1 MIAVPIPARRLLPMS
16 LLSLAATVLLL
27 LSGIACGGTA
37 APAGDAGSAPAAD
50 TPAPAQPAAAGS
62 GVATAI
68 PAATAAPAATEVMAP
83 AEAEIEKFTVMVT
96 TQGNELFN
104 SKYAQGE
111 NNLWQRMAQVWLI
124 GGNFTN
130 GSLVLDE
137 STGIASKWE
146 IVDDG
151 LAWEF
156 TIRPGIRFHNGEEL
170 DVDDVAFMAN
180 WAITEEAAGV
190 STVRI
195 AREITN
201 REVTG
206 PDTFKYTFR
215 EPLAFFGAAV
225 SEVDNTPIGTV
236 LSEDYWKSLPLGQT
250 IENCTP
256 VDVCQQAEA
265 FEADPDPGLPGPFR
279 VINHRYEEEILYER
293 FEDYFLRQERP
304 YPFRQLSLRVVP
316 ELSTRVAALQAGEV
330 DIIEADNTV
339 VNQIQSGGGRIVYAP
354 ESVHIWINA
363 NGCNRE
369 TDNEGL
375 PIMCHD
381 LRVRQALDYAIDKT
395 KIQALY
401 GGPEAFQIDGMHG
414 IGSPSGLGFDSDLA
428 PYPFD
433 PDRARQLMAEAGY
446 PDGAGFNGGRVFP
459 IHTWTGAGA
468 PLTVELSTL
477 ICEGWKTELGI
488 NCEVNVGEE
497 VSLKEVQYAGEI
509 AGQYLV
515 RTNEN
520 TFDGGRRM
528 LGRYAREGAYIA
540 FDEDIAADVL
550 AAGALIG
557 TQAERHEAYHTALKT
572 IYDKHY
578 DFTPGFL
585 NQPYG
590 VSDRVR
596 SWTPWPLAPYMSSL
610 WTVDIGQ

>member
-1 MIAVPIPARRLLPMS
+1 MTTKLFTRVLP
-16 LLSLAATVLLL
+16 LPLLAAATAMLMLV
-27 LSGIACGGTA
+27 GIACGGAGEPEA
-37 APAGDAGSAPAAD
+37 ASSAPAA
-50 TPAPAQPAAAGS
+50 PATAVSQAPAAA
-62 GVATAI
+62 
-68 PAATAAPAATEVMAP
+68 AATAVPSPTEAPAMMESKD
-83 AEAEIEKFTVMVT
+83 IDKFTVMVT

-104 SKYAQGE
+104 SKYAAGE
-111 NNLWQRMAQVWLI
+111 NNLWHRMAQVWLV
-124 GGNFTN
+124 GGSLQD
-130 GSLVLDE
+130 GSLVLDPA
-137 STGIASKWE
+137 TGIASKWE

-156 TIRPGIRFHNGEEL
+156 TIRPGIQFHNGEEL
-170 DVDDVAFMAN
+170 DVNDVAFMAN
-180 WAITEEAAGV
+180 WSITEEAAGV

-206 PDTFKYTFR
+206 PDTFKYTFK

-225 SEVDNTPIGTV
+225 SEVDNTAIGTV
-236 LSEDYWKSLPLGQT
+236 ISSDYWASLPLGQT

-256 VDVCQQAEA
+256 VEVCQQAEA
-265 FEADPDPGLPGPFR
+265 FEENPDPGLPGPFK
-279 VINHRYEEEILYER
+279 VMSHRYEEEILYER
-293 FEDYFLRQERP
+293 FEDYFLRDQRP
-304 YPFRQLSLRVVP
+304 FPFQSLSLRVVP

-339 VNQIQSGGGRIVYAP
+339 VGQIQDAGGRIVYAP

-363 NGCNRE
+363 NGCDRE
-369 TDNEGL
+369 TDNDGL

-401 GGPEAFQIDGMHG
+401 GGSDAFQIDGMHG
-414 IGSPSGLGFDSDLA
+414 IGSPSGIGFEPDLGPLPYEPDKAKQLLA
-428 PYPFD
+428 D
-433 PDRARQLMAEAGY
+433 AGY
-446 PDGAGFNGGRVFP
+446 PDGAGFNEGRVFP

-477 ICEGWKTELGI
+477 ICQGWKEVLNI
-488 NCEVNVGEE
+488 QCEVNVGEE

-520 TFDGGRRM
+520 TYDGGRRM

-540 FDEDIAADVL
+540 YDTDIAAKVL
-550 AAGALIG
+550 AAGAMIG
-557 TQAERHEAYHTALKT
+557 TQEERHQAYYEALRLIH
-572 IYDKHY
+572 DKHY

-590 VSDRVR
+590 VSDRVAG
-596 SWTPWPLAPYMSSL
+596 WTPWPLAPYMSAL
-610 WTVDIGQ
+610 WTVEVNQ

>member
-16 LLSLAATVLLL
+16 LLSLAATVLL

-50 TPAPAQPAAAGS
+50 TPAPASGS

-68 PAATAAPAATEVMAP
+68 PAATDAPAATEVMAP

>member
-1 MIAVPIPARRLLPMS
+1 MITIAGKRLWSLRLALLPVV
-16 LLSLAATVLLL
+16 AALLL
-27 LSGIACGGTA
+27 LTGAACGGA
-37 APAGDAGSAPAAD
+37 DAPAAD
-50 TPAPAQPAAAGS
+50 SGDSATAATAPAQPA
-62 GVATAI
+62 TAV
-68 PAATAAPAATEVMAP
+68 AAPAATPLPTDAMAM
-83 AEAEIEKFTVMVT
+83 AADDSDVELFTLMVT

-111 NNLWQRMAQVWLI
+111 NNLWHRLSQVWLV
-124 GGNFTN
+124 GGNFTD

-137 STGIASKWE
+137 ETGIASKWE

-156 TIRPGIRFHNGEEL
+156 TIRPGIQFHNGEEL
-170 DVDDVAFMAN
+170 DVNDVAFMAN

-195 AREITN
+195 AREITG
-201 REVTG
+201 RAVTG
-206 PDTFKYTFR
+206 PDTFKYTFK
-215 EPLAFFGAAV
+215 EPLAFLGAAV
-225 SEVDNTPIGTV
+225 SEVDNTAIGTV
-236 LSEDYWKSLPLGQT
+236 ISTDYWQSLPLGQT

-256 VDVCQQAEA
+256 ADTCRKAEA
-265 FEADPDPGLPGPFR
+265 FEENPDPGLPGPYR
-279 VINHRYEEEILYER
+279 VINHRYEEEIRYER
-293 FEDYFLRQERP
+293 FEDYFLREERP
-304 YPFRQLSLRVVP
+304 YPFKQISLRIVP

-339 VNQIQSGGGRIVYAP
+339 VNQIRDAGGRIVYAP

-369 TDNEGL
+369 TDNDGQ

-395 KIQALY
+395 QIQALY
-401 GGPEAFQIDGMHG
+401 GGAEAFEIDGMHG
-414 IGSPSGLGFDSDLA
+414 IGSPSGLGFDRDLA

-433 PDRARQLMAEAGY
+433 PDQARQLLADAGY
-446 PDGAGFNGGRVFP
+446 PGGEGFNGGRVFP

-477 ICEGWKTELGI
+477 ICQSWKNELGI
-488 NCEVNVGEE
+488 DCEVNVGEE

-540 FDEDIAADVL
+540 FDEDIAKDVL

-557 TQAERHEAYHTALKT
+557 TQAERHTAYHTALKT

-590 VSDRVR
+590 VSARVGG
-596 SWTPWPLAPYMSSL
+596 WTPWPLAPYMSAL
-610 WTVDIGQ
+610 WTVNVSP

>member
-16 LLSLAATVLLL
+16 LLSLAATVLL

-395 KIQALY
+395 QIQALY

-414 IGSPSGLGFDSDLA
+414 IGSPSGLGFESDLA

>member
-1 MIAVPIPARRLLPMS
+1 MTTIFAARRLPLP
-16 LLSLAATVLLL
+16 LLALAVALLL
-27 LSGIACGGTA
+27 VVGTACGGAGEPDTPSA
-37 APAGDAGSAPAAD
+37 ASSDSAPAA
-50 TPAPAQPAAAGS
+50 PQAPS
-62 GVATAI
+62 GGGA
-68 PAATAAPAATEVMAP
+68 AATAVPAPTEAPAMMQESTD
-83 AEAEIEKFTVMVT
+83 IEKFTVMVT

-104 SKYAQGE
+104 SKYAAGE
-111 NNLWQRMAQVWLI
+111 NNLWHRLAQVWLV
-124 GGNFTN
+124 GGSFTD
-130 GSLVLDE
+130 GSLILDP
-137 STGIASKWE
+137 STGIANKWE

-156 TIRPGIRFHNGEEL
+156 TIRPDVQFHNGEVV
-170 DVDDVAFMAN
+170 DVDDIHFKAT
-180 WAITEEAAGV
+180 WAISEESSGV

-201 REVTG
+201 REITG
-206 PDTFKYTFR
+206 PDTYKISFK

-225 SEVDNTPIGTV
+225 SEVDNTAIGTV
-236 LSEDYWKSLPLGQT
+236 ISWDYWQGLPLGQT

-256 VDVCQQAEA
+256 VEVCQQAEA
-265 FEADPDPGLPGPFR
+265 FEDNPDPGLPGPYK
-279 VINHRYEEEILYER
+279 VIGHRYEEEILYER

-304 YPFRQLSLRVVP
+304 YPFQFISLRVVP

-339 VNQIQSGGGRIVYAP
+339 VGQIQDAGGRIVYAP

-363 NGCNRE
+363 NGCDRE
-369 TDNEGL
+369 TDNDGL

-381 LRVRQALDYAIDKT
+381 LRVRQALDYAIDKSQ
-395 KIQALY
+395 IQALY
-401 GGPEAFQIDGMHG
+401 GGSEAFEINGMHG
-414 IGSPSGLGFDSDLA
+414 IGSPSGLGYEPDLG
-428 PYPFD
+428 PLPFD
-433 PDRARQLMAEAGY
+433 PDRAKQLMAEAGY
-446 PDGAGFNGGRVFP
+446 PEGAGFNEGRVFP

-477 ICEGWKTELGI
+477 ICQSWRTVLGI
-488 NCEVNVGEE
+488 DCEVNVGEE

-520 TFDGGRRM
+520 TYDGGRRM

-540 FDEDIAADVL
+540 YDTDIAEKVL
-550 AAGALIG
+550 AAGAAIG
-557 TQAERHEAYHTALKT
+557 TQAERHQAYYDALK
-572 IYDKHY
+572 IIHDKHY

-590 VSDRVR
+590 VSDRVS
-596 SWTPWPLAPYMSSL
+596 SWTPWPLAPYMSAL
-610 WTVDIGQ
+610 WTVEVNR

>member
-1 MIAVPIPARRLLPMS
+1 MTTKLFTRVLP
-16 LLSLAATVLLL
+16 LPLLAAATAMLMVV
-27 LSGIACGGTA
+27 GIACGGAGEPEAASSESA
-37 APAGDAGSAPAAD
+37 APATAVPQAPAA
-50 TPAPAQPAAAGS
+50 A
-62 GVATAI
+62 
-68 PAATAAPAATEVMAP
+68 AATAVPAATEAP
-83 AEAEIEKFTVMVT
+83 AMMESKDIEKFTVMVT

-104 SKYAQGE
+104 SKYAAGE
-111 NNLWQRMAQVWLI
+111 NNLWHRMAQVWLV
-124 GGNFTN
+124 GGSLQD
-130 GSLVLDE
+130 GSLVLDPA
-137 STGIASKWE
+137 TGIASKWE

-151 LAWEF
+151 VAWEF
-156 TIRPGIRFHNGEEL
+156 TIRPGIQFHNGEEL
-170 DVDDVAFMAN
+170 DVNDVAFMAN
-180 WAITEEAAGV
+180 WSITEEAAGV

-206 PDTFKYTFR
+206 PDTFKYTFK

-225 SEVDNTPIGTV
+225 SEVDNTAIGTV
-236 LSEDYWKSLPLGQT
+236 ISTDYWASLPLGQT

-256 VDVCQQAEA
+256 VEVCQQAEA
-265 FEADPDPGLPGPFR
+265 FEENPDPGLPGPFK
-279 VINHRYEEEILYER
+279 VMSHRYEEEILYER
-293 FEDYFLRQERP
+293 FEDYFLRDQRP
-304 YPFRQLSLRVVP
+304 FPFQSLSLRVVP

-339 VNQIQSGGGRIVYAP
+339 VGQIQDAGGRIVYAP

-363 NGCNRE
+363 NGCDRE
-369 TDNEGL
+369 TDNDGL

-401 GGPEAFQIDGMHG
+401 GGSDAFQIDGMHG
-414 IGSPSGLGFDSDLA
+414 IGSPSGLGFEPDLGPL
-428 PYPFD
+428 PYD
-433 PDRARQLMAEAGY
+433 PDKAKQLMADAGY
-446 PDGAGFNGGRVFP
+446 PDGAGFNEGRVFP

-477 ICEGWKTELGI
+477 ICQNWKEVLGI
-488 NCEVNVGEE
+488 ECEVNVGEE

-520 TFDGGRRM
+520 TYDGGRRM

-540 FDEDIAADVL
+540 YDTDIAAKVL
-550 AAGALIG
+550 AAGAMIG
-557 TQAERHEAYHTALKT
+557 TQEERHQAYYEALRIIH
-572 IYDKHY
+572 DKHY

-590 VSDRVR
+590 VSDRVAG
-596 SWTPWPLAPYMSSL
+596 WTPWPLAPYMSAL
-610 WTVDIGQ
+610 WTVEVNQ

>member
-16 LLSLAATVLLL
+16 LLSLAATVLL

-62 GVATAI
+62 GAATAI

-137 STGIASKWE
+137 SSGIASKWE

-414 IGSPSGLGFDSDLA
+414 IGSPSGLGFESDLA

-488 NCEVNVGEE
+488 SCEVNVGEE

>member
-1 MIAVPIPARRLLPMS
+1 MGKAAPIRLLS
-16 LLSLAATVLLL
+16 SWFLLSLLAAVLL
-27 LSGIACGGTA
+27 IVAAACGQTA
-37 APAGDAGSAPAAD
+37 APPGDSGAAAPPPTAADSGASAPAA
-50 TPAPAQPAAAGS
+50 TPVPTAMPAMEPS
-62 GVATAI
+62 D
-68 PAATAAPAATEVMAP
+68 
-83 AEAEIEKFTVMVT
+83 IEQFTVMVT

-111 NNLWQRMAQVWLI
+111 NNLWHRMAQVWLV
-124 GGNFTN
+124 GGSLKD
-130 GSLVLDE
+130 GSLVLDPE
-137 STGIASKWE
+137 TGIASKWE

-151 LAWEF
+151 LSWEF
-156 TIRPGIRFHNGEEL
+156 TIREGIFFHNGEEL

-180 WAITEEAAGV
+180 WSITEESSGV

-206 PDTFKYTFR
+206 PNTFKYSFK
-215 EPLAFFGAAV
+215 EPLAFFGAAA
-225 SEVDNTPIGTV
+225 SEVDNTAIGTV
-236 LSEDYWKSLPLGQT
+236 ISVDYWQSLPLGQT

-256 VDVCQQAEA
+256 TDVCQQAEA
-265 FEADPDPGLPGPFR
+265 FEKNPDPGLPGPFR
-279 VINHRYEEEILYER
+279 VVNHRYEEEILYER
-293 FEDYFLRQERP
+293 FEDYFLREERP
-304 YPFRQLSLRVVP
+304 YPFRQLALRVVP

-339 VNQIQSGGGRIVYAP
+339 VNQIQDSGGRIVYAP

-363 NGCNRE
+363 NGCDRE
-369 TDNEGL
+369 TDNDGL

-395 KIQALY
+395 QIQALY
-401 GGPEAFQIDGMHG
+401 GGSEAFEIDGMHG

-428 PYPFD
+428 PFPYD
-433 PDRARQLMAEAGY
+433 PDLARQLMAEAGY
-446 PDGAGFNGGRVFP
+446 PDGAGFNGGRTFP

-477 ICEGWKTELGI
+477 ICENWKTELGI
-488 NCEVNVGEE
+488 DCEVNVGEE

-540 FDEDIAADVL
+540 YDTDIAAVVL

-557 TQAERHEAYHTALKT
+557 TQEERHEAYHTALKT

-590 VSDRVR
+590 VSDRVTG
-596 SWTPWPLAPYMSSL
+596 WEPWPLAPYMSAM
-610 WTVDIGQ
+610 WTVTVK

>member
-1 MIAVPIPARRLLPMS
+1 MISITGQRLRSLRLALLP
-16 LLSLAATVLLL
+16 LAAAAVLLL
-27 LSGIACGGTA
+27 AAAACGGA
-37 APAGDAGSAPAAD
+37 GAPADAPAAD
-50 TPAPAQPAAAGS
+50 SGTGSAAPSDATAAPTATPA
-62 GVATAI
+62 
-68 PAATAAPAATEVMAP
+68 AAPAATVAPTDAMAMTDDVDVDL
-83 AEAEIEKFTVMVT
+83 FTLMVT

-111 NNLWQRMAQVWLI
+111 NNLWHRLAQVWLV
-124 GGNFTN
+124 GGNFAN
-130 GSLVLDE
+130 GSLVLDPE
-137 STGIASKWE
+137 TGIANKWE

-156 TIRPGIRFHNGEEL
+156 TIRPGIQFHNGEEL

-206 PDTFKYTFR
+206 PDTFKYTFK
-215 EPLAFFGAAV
+215 EPLAFLGAAV
-225 SEVDNTPIGTV
+225 SEVDNTAIGTV
-236 LSEDYWKSLPLGQT
+236 ISEDYWRSLPLGQT

-265 FEADPDPGLPGPFR
+265 FEENPDPGLPGPYR
-279 VINHRYEEEILYER
+279 VANHRYEEEIRYER
-293 FEDYFLRQERP
+293 FEDYFLKEERP
-304 YPFRQLSLRVVP
+304 YPFRQISLRIVP

-339 VNQIQSGGGRIVYAP
+339 VNQIRDAGGRIVYAP

-369 TDNEGL
+369 TDNDGR

-414 IGSPSGLGFDSDLA
+414 IGSPSGLGFESDLA

-433 PDRARQLMAEAGY
+433 PDQARQLLADAGY
-446 PDGAGFNGGRVFP
+446 PDGAGFNEGRVFP

-477 ICEGWKTELGI
+477 ICQSWKTELGI
-488 NCEVNVGEE
+488 DCEVNVGEE

-540 FDEDIAADVL
+540 FDQDIAKVVL

-557 TQAERHEAYHTALKT
+557 TQEERHEAYHTALKT

-590 VSDRVR
+590 VSERVAG
-596 SWTPWPLAPYMSSL
+596 WTPWPLAPYMSAL
-610 WTVDIGQ
+610 WTVDVTQ

>member
-1 MIAVPIPARRLLPMS
+1 MTTKLFTRVLP
-16 LLSLAATVLLL
+16 LPLLAAATAMLMLV
-27 LSGIACGGTA
+27 GIACGGAGEPEA
-37 APAGDAGSAPAAD
+37 ASSAPAA
-50 TPAPAQPAAAGS
+50 PATAVSQAPAAA
-62 GVATAI
+62 
-68 PAATAAPAATEVMAP
+68 AATAVPSPTEAPAMMESKD
-83 AEAEIEKFTVMVT
+83 IDKFTVMVT

-104 SKYAQGE
+104 SKYAAGE
-111 NNLWQRMAQVWLI
+111 NNLWHRMAQVWLV
-124 GGNFTN
+124 GGSLQD
-130 GSLVLDE
+130 GSLVLDPA
-137 STGIASKWE
+137 TGIASKWE

-156 TIRPGIRFHNGEEL
+156 TIRPGIQFHNGEEL
-170 DVDDVAFMAN
+170 DVNDVAFMAN
-180 WAITEEAAGV
+180 WSITEEAAGV

-206 PDTFKYTFR
+206 PDTFKYTFK

-225 SEVDNTPIGTV
+225 SEVDNTAIGTV
-236 LSEDYWKSLPLGQT
+236 ISSDYWASLPLGQT

-256 VDVCQQAEA
+256 VEVCQQAEA
-265 FEADPDPGLPGPFR
+265 FEENPDPGLPGPFK
-279 VINHRYEEEILYER
+279 VMSHRYEEEILYER
-293 FEDYFLRQERP
+293 FEDYFLRDQRP
-304 YPFRQLSLRVVP
+304 FPFQSLSLRVVP

-339 VNQIQSGGGRIVYAP
+339 VGQIQDAGGRIVYAP

-363 NGCNRE
+363 NGCDRE
-369 TDNEGL
+369 TDNDGL
-375 PIMCHD
+375 PIMCND

-401 GGPEAFQIDGMHG
+401 GGSDAFQIDGMHG
-414 IGSPSGLGFDSDLA
+414 IGSPSGIGFEPDLGPLPYEPDKAKQLLA
-428 PYPFD
+428 D
-433 PDRARQLMAEAGY
+433 AGY
-446 PDGAGFNGGRVFP
+446 PDGAGFNEGRVFP

-477 ICEGWKTELGI
+477 ICQGWKEVLNI
-488 NCEVNVGEE
+488 ECEVNVGEE

-520 TFDGGRRM
+520 TYDGGRRM

-540 FDEDIAADVL
+540 YDTDIAAKVL
-550 AAGALIG
+550 AAGAMIG
-557 TQAERHEAYHTALKT
+557 TQEERHQAYYEALRLIH
-572 IYDKHY
+572 DKHY

-590 VSDRVR
+590 VSDRVAG
-596 SWTPWPLAPYMSSL
+596 WTPWPLAPYMSAL
-610 WTVDIGQ
+610 WTVEVNQ

>member
-1 MIAVPIPARRLLPMS
+1 MKTFSATRSLPLS
-16 LLSLAATVLLL
+16 LLAVTVAAGLLL
-27 LSGIACGGTA
+27 AGVACGGA
-37 APAGDAGSAPAAD
+37 AE
-50 TPAPAQPAAAGS
+50 TPASSGGASAAAEPTT
-62 GVATAI
+62 VPQAA
-68 PAATAAPAATEVMAP
+68 AATAAPSPTEAP
-83 AEAEIEKFTVMVT
+83 AMEASDIEKFTVMVT

-104 SKYAQGE
+104 SKYAAGE
-111 NNLWQRMAQVWLI
+111 NNLWHRMAQVWLV
-124 GGNFTN
+124 G
-130 GSLVLDE
+130 GSLQDGSLTLDP
-137 STGIASKWE
+137 STGIANKWE

-156 TIRPGIRFHNGEEL
+156 TIRPGIQFHNGEEL
-170 DVDDVAFMAN
+170 DVDDVHFKAT
-180 WAITEEAAGV
+180 WAISEEASGV

-201 REVTG
+201 REITG
-206 PDTFKYTFR
+206 PDTYKISFK
-215 EPLAFFGAAV
+215 EPMAFFGAAV
-225 SEVDNTPIGTV
+225 SEVDNTAIGAV
-236 LSEDYWKSLPLGQT
+236 ISVDYWNSLPLGQT

-265 FEADPDPGLPGPFR
+265 FEKNPDPGLPGPFR
-279 VINHRYEEEILYER
+279 VIEHRYEEEILYER

-304 YPFRQLSLRVVP
+304 YPFRNLSLRVVP

-339 VNQIQSGGGRIVYAP
+339 VGQIQDAGGRIVYAP

-363 NGCNRE
+363 NGCDRE
-369 TDNEGL
+369 TDNDGR

-401 GGPEAFQIDGMHG
+401 GGTDAFQIDGMHG
-414 IGSPSGLGFDSDLA
+414 IGSPSGLGFEPDLGPL
-428 PYPFD
+428 PYD
-433 PDRARQLMAEAGY
+433 PDRARQLLADAGY
-446 PDGAGFNGGRVFP
+446 PDGAGFNEGRVFP

-477 ICEGWKTELGI
+477 ICQGWKTELNI
-488 NCEVNVGEE
+488 ECEVNVGEE

-520 TFDGGRRM
+520 TYDGGRRM

-540 FDEDIAADVL
+540 YDTDIAEKVL
-550 AAGALIG
+550 AAGATIG
-557 TQAERHEAYHTALKT
+557 NQAERHQAYYEALRIIH
-572 IYDKHY
+572 DKHY

-590 VSDRVR
+590 VSDRVAA
-596 SWTPWPLAPYMSSL
+596 WTPWPLAPYMSAL
-610 WTVDIGQ
+610 WNVEVQ

>member
-1 MIAVPIPARRLLPMS
+1 MPTDFAKRTLQLP
-16 LLSLAATVLLL
+16 LLAALALALLL
-27 LSGIACGGTA
+27 TVGIACGGAGEPEAATSESA
-37 APAGDAGSAPAAD
+37 APATAVPQAPAA
-50 TPAPAQPAAAGS
+50 A
-62 GVATAI
+62 
-68 PAATAAPAATEVMAP
+68 AATAVPSPTEAPAMMES
-83 AEAEIEKFTVMVT
+83 EDIEMFTVMVT

-104 SKYAQGE
+104 SKYAAGE
-111 NNLWQRMAQVWLI
+111 NNLWHRLAQVWLV
-124 GGNFTN
+124 GGSFSD
-130 GSLVLDE
+130 GSLVLDPE
-137 STGIASKWE
+137 TGIANKWE
-146 IVDDG
+146 IVDEG

-156 TIRPGIRFHNGEEL
+156 TIRPGIQFHNGEIV
-170 DVDDVAFMAN
+170 DVDDIHFKAT
-180 WAITEEAAGV
+180 WAISEEASGV

-201 REVTG
+201 REITG
-206 PDTFKYTFR
+206 PDTYKFTFK
-215 EPLAFFGAAV
+215 EPMAFFGAAV
-225 SEVDNTPIGTV
+225 SEVDNTAIGTV
-236 LSEDYWKSLPLGQT
+236 ISVDYWNSLPLGQT

-265 FEADPDPGLPGPFR
+265 FEESPDPGLPGPYK
-279 VINHRYEEEILYER
+279 VISHRYEEEILYER

-304 YPFRQLSLRVVP
+304 FPFNTISLRVVP

-339 VNQIQSGGGRIVYAP
+339 VNQIQDAGGRIVYAP

-363 NGCNRE
+363 NGCDRE
-369 TDNEGL
+369 TDNDGL

-381 LRVRQALDYAIDKT
+381 VRVREALDYAIDKT

-401 GGPEAFQIDGMHG
+401 GGSDAFEIRGMHG
-414 IGSPSGLGFDSDLA
+414 IGSPSGLGYEPDLGPL
-428 PYPFD
+428 PYD
-433 PDRARQLMAEAGY
+433 PEKAQQLMADAGY
-446 PDGAGFNGGRVFP
+446 PGGAGFNEGRVFP

-477 ICEGWKTELGI
+477 ICQSWETTLGI
-488 NCEVNVGEE
+488 DCEVNVGEE

-520 TFDGGRRM
+520 TYDGGRRM

-540 FDEDIAADVL
+540 YDQDIAAKVL
-550 AAGALIG
+550 AAGATIG
-557 TQAERHEAYHTALKT
+557 TQAERHQAYYEALRT
-572 IYDKHY
+572 IHDKHY

-590 VSDRVR
+590 VSDRVV
-596 SWTPWPLAPYMSSL
+596 SWTPWPLAPYMSAL
-610 WTVDIGQ
+610 WTVEVKQ

>member
-1 MIAVPIPARRLLPMS
+1 MKVSTRMLSWPLLATAVAMLLVVGM
-16 LLSLAATVLLL
+16 
-27 LSGIACGGTA
+27 ACGGAGEPA
-37 APAGDAGSAPAAD
+37 APSSETTAPAA
-50 TPAPAQPAAAGS
+50 PQVSSS
-62 GVATAI
+62 GVATAV
-68 PAATAAPAATEVMAP
+68 PAPTEAPAAMESKDVDR
-83 AEAEIEKFTVMVT
+83 FTVMVT

-104 SKYAQGE
+104 SKYAAGE
-111 NNLWQRMAQVWLI
+111 NNLWHRMSQVWLI
-124 GGNFTN
+124 GGSLKE
-130 GSLVLDE
+130 GSLVLDPE
-137 STGIASKWE
+137 TGIASKWE

-156 TIRPGIRFHNGEEL
+156 TIRPGIQFHNGEEL

-225 SEVDNTPIGTV
+225 SEVDNTAIGTV
-236 LSEDYWKSLPLGQT
+236 ISTDYWNSLPLGQT

-256 VDVCQQAEA
+256 AAVCQQAEA
-265 FEADPDPGLPGPFR
+265 FEKDPDPGLPGPFR
-279 VINHRYEEEILYER
+279 VVSHRYEEEILYER

-304 YPFRQLSLRVVP
+304 YPFQFLSLRVVP

-339 VNQIQSGGGRIVYAP
+339 VGQIQEAGGRIVYAP

-369 TDNEGL
+369 TDKDGL
-375 PIMCHD
+375 PIMCND

-395 KIQALY
+395 NIQALY
-401 GGPEAFQIDGMHG
+401 GGSDAFEIDGMHG
-414 IGSPSGLGFDSDLA
+414 IGSPSGLGFEPDLGPL
-428 PYPFD
+428 PYD
-433 PDRARQLMAEAGY
+433 PEKAKQLMAEAGY

-477 ICEGWKTELGI
+477 ICQSWETTLGI
-488 NCEVNVGEE
+488 DCEVNVGEE

-520 TFDGGRRM
+520 TYDGGRRM

-540 FDEDIAADVL
+540 FDEDIAEKVL
-550 AAGALIG
+550 AAGAHD
-557 TQAERHEAYHTALKT
+557 RHPGRA
-572 IYDKHY
+572 
-578 DFTPGFL
+578 TPGL
-585 NQPYG
+585 L
-590 VSDRVR
+590 R
-596 SWTPWPLAPYMSSL
+596 SSADHP
-610 WTVDIGQ
+610 

>member
-1 MIAVPIPARRLLPMS
+1 MPIVFPKRILQLPLLAT
-16 LLSLAATVLLL
+16 LALAMMLTV
-27 LSGIACGGTA
+27 GIACGGAGEPEAASSESA
-37 APAGDAGSAPAAD
+37 APAATAVP
-50 TPAPAQPAAAGS
+50 QAAA
-62 GVATAI
+62 
-68 PAATAAPAATEVMAP
+68 AATAAPSPTEAP
-83 AEAEIEKFTVMVT
+83 AMMESKDFDKFTVMVT

-104 SKYAQGE
+104 SKYAAGE
-111 NNLWQRMAQVWLI
+111 NNLWHRMAQVWLV
-124 GGNFTN
+124 GGSLQD
-130 GSLVLDE
+130 GSLVLDPA
-137 STGIASKWE
+137 TGIANKWE

-151 LAWEF
+151 VAWEF
-156 TIRPGIRFHNGEEL
+156 TIRPGIQFHNGEEL
-170 DVDDVAFMAN
+170 DVNDVAFMAN
-180 WAITEEAAGV
+180 WSITEEAAGV

-195 AREITN
+195 AREIVN

-206 PDTFKYTFR
+206 PDTFKYTFK

-225 SEVDNTPIGTV
+225 SEVDNTAIGTV
-236 LSEDYWKSLPLGQT
+236 ISEDYFKSLPLGQT

-256 VDVCQQAEA
+256 IEVCQQAEA
-265 FEADPDPGLPGPFR
+265 FEEDPNPGLPGPFQ
-279 VINHRYEEEILYER
+279 VMSHRYEEEILYER

-304 YPFRQLSLRVVP
+304 FPFQTLSLRVVP

-339 VNQIQSGGGRIVYAP
+339 VGQIQDAGGRIVYAP

-369 TDNEGL
+369 TDNDGV
-375 PIMCHD
+375 PIMCND

-395 KIQALY
+395 QIQALY
-401 GGPEAFQIDGMHG
+401 GGSDAFEINGMHG
-414 IGSPSGLGFDSDLA
+414 IGSPSGLGFEPDLG
-428 PYPFD
+428 PLRFD
-433 PDRARQLMAEAGY
+433 PEKAQQLMADAGY
-446 PDGAGFNGGRVFP
+446 PGGAGFNGGQVFP

-477 ICEGWKTELGI
+477 ICQSWETVLGI
-488 NCEVNVGEE
+488 ECEVNVGEE

-520 TFDGGRRM
+520 TYDGGRRM

-540 FDEDIAADVL
+540 FDPDIAEKVL
-550 AAGALIG
+550 AAGAMIG
-557 TQAERHEAYHTALKT
+557 TQEERHQAYYDALR
-572 IYDKHY
+572 IIHDKHY

-590 VSDRVR
+590 VNDRVG
-596 SWTPWPLAPYMSSL
+596 SWTPWPLAPYMSAL
-610 WTVDIGQ
+610 WTVEVNQ

>member
-1 MIAVPIPARRLLPMS
+1 MDMAHPTRPWLSGFMLS
-16 LLSLAATVLLL
+16 LLAAALILAA
-27 LSGIACGGTA
+27 ACGQTA
-37 APAGDAGSAPAAD
+37 APSDDSGAHAPPSPASAV
-50 TPAPAQPAAAGS
+50 T
-62 GVATAI
+62 
-68 PAATAAPAATEVMAP
+68 APAATPAP
-83 AEAEIEKFTVMVT
+83 TAAAMVPSDSDIEKFTVMVT

-111 NNLWQRMAQVWLI
+111 NNLWQRLGQVWLV
-124 GGNFTN
+124 GGSFAN
-130 GSLVLDE
+130 GSLVLDPE
-137 STGIASKWE
+137 TGIASKWE

-156 TIRPGIRFHNGEEL
+156 TIREGIMFHNGEEL
-170 DVDDVAFMAN
+170 DVNDVAFMAN
-180 WAITEEAAGV
+180 WAVTEEAAGV

-206 PDTFKYTFR
+206 PSTFKYTFK

-225 SEVDNTPIGTV
+225 SEVDNTSIGTV
-236 LSEDYWKSLPLGQT
+236 LSEDYWKSLPLGQS

-256 VDVCQQAEA
+256 AAVCQQAEA
-265 FEADPDPGLPGPFR
+265 FEENPDPGLPGPFR
-279 VINHRYEEEILYER
+279 VISHRYEEEILYER
-293 FEDYFLRQERP
+293 FEDYFLREERP

-339 VNQIQSGGGRIVYAP
+339 VNQIRNADGRIVYAP

-363 NGCNRE
+363 NGCDRE
-369 TDNEGL
+369 TDNDGL

-414 IGSPSGLGFDSDLA
+414 IGSPSGLGFKPDLGPF
-428 PYPFD
+428 PYD
-433 PDRARQLMAEAGY
+433 PDQARRLLAEAGY
-446 PDGAGFNGGRVFP
+446 PEGAGFNGGRVFP

-477 ICEGWKTELGI
+477 ICQSWKTELGI
-488 NCEVNVGEE
+488 DCEVNVGEE

-540 FDEDIAADVL
+540 YDTDIAEVVL

-557 TQAERHEAYHTALKT
+557 TQEERHEAYYTALKT

-590 VSDRVR
+590 VSDRIDN
-596 SWTPWPLAPYMSSL
+596 WTPWPLAPYMSAM
-610 WTVDIGQ
+610 WTVTVK

>member
-1 MIAVPIPARRLLPMS
+1 MPTDFAKRMLQLP
-16 LLSLAATVLLL
+16 LLAALALAMLLTV
-27 LSGIACGGTA
+27 GIACGGAEEPEASSSESA
-37 APAGDAGSAPAAD
+37 APATAVPQAA
-50 TPAPAQPAAAGS
+50 
-62 GVATAI
+62 
-68 PAATAAPAATEVMAP
+68 AATAAPEPTEAP
-83 AEAEIEKFTVMVT
+83 AMMMESTDVDKFTLMVT

-111 NNLWQRMAQVWLI
+111 NNLWHRLAQVWLV
-124 GGNFTN
+124 GGSLQD
-130 GSLVLDE
+130 GSLVLDPE
-137 STGIASKWE
+137 TGIASKWE

-156 TIRPGIRFHNGEEL
+156 TIRPGIQFHNGEEL

-180 WAITEEAAGV
+180 WAVTEEAAGV

-206 PDTFKYTFR
+206 PDTFKYTFK

-225 SEVDNTPIGTV
+225 SEVDNTAIGTV
-236 LSEDYWKSLPLGQT
+236 ISEDYWESLPLGQT

-256 VDVCQQAEA
+256 IEVCQQAEA
-265 FEADPDPGLPGPFR
+265 FEENPNPGLPGPFQ
-279 VINHRYEEEILYER
+279 VMSHRYEEEILYER
-293 FEDYFLRQERP
+293 FEDYFLRDERQF
-304 YPFRQLSLRVVP
+304 PFKQISLRVVP

-339 VNQIQSGGGRIVYAP
+339 VGQIQDAGGRIVFAP

-369 TDNEGL
+369 TDNDGV
-375 PIMCHD
+375 PIMCND

-401 GGPEAFQIDGMHG
+401 GGSDAFEINGMHG
-414 IGSPSGLGFDSDLA
+414 IGSPSGLGFEPDLG
-428 PYPFD
+428 PLPFD
-433 PDRARQLMAEAGY
+433 PDKAKQLMADAGY
-446 PDGAGFNGGRVFP
+446 PEGAGFNGGRVFP

-477 ICEGWKTELGI
+477 ICQSWETVLGI
-488 NCEVNVGEE
+488 ECEVNVGEE

-520 TFDGGRRM
+520 TYDGGRRM

-540 FDEDIAADVL
+540 YDTDIAEKVL
-550 AAGALIG
+550 AAGAMIG
-557 TQAERHEAYHTALKT
+557 TQDERHQAYYEALRLIH
-572 IYDKHY
+572 DKHY

-590 VSDRVR
+590 VSERVAG
-596 SWTPWPLAPYMSSL
+596 WVPWPLAPYMSAL
-610 WTVDIGQ
+610 WTIEINQ